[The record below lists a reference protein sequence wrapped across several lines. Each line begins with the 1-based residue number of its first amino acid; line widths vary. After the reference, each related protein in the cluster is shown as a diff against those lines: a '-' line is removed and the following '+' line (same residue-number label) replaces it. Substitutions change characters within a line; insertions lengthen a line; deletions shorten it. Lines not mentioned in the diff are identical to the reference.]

1 MSKAIKVFVSV
12 FTIVSVFFSMSVMGY
27 AWSNE
32 SDMVA
37 PVYEYADDIISSL
50 SINSGTAELSCSA
63 SGSSK
68 VVTKISATMYLEKYN
83 NGKWSATGNW
93 SKSKDGNIL
102 TFSKTASVTKGL
114 YRVRTVFT
122 VYSGNKS
129 ETISLIPDT
138 TTEIYN
144 NDYEWTNSL
153 QGTQYT
159 TSGIG
164 HVKKYRSFKYYSSSL
179 SGKHTLHVEGTFGA
193 SSKALTRYERVE

>member
-1 MSKAIKVFVSV
+1 MSKAIKVFVSM

-68 VVTKISATMYLEKYN
+68 VITKISATMYLEKYN
-83 NGKWSATGNW
+83 NGKWPATGNW

-102 TFSKTASVTKGL
+102 TF
-114 YRVRTVFT
+114 
-122 VYSGNKS
+122 
-129 ETISLIPDT
+129 
-138 TTEIYN
+138 
-144 NDYEWTNSL
+144 
-153 QGTQYT
+153 
-159 TSGIG
+159 
-164 HVKKYRSFKYYSSSL
+164 
-179 SGKHTLHVEGTFGA
+179 
-193 SSKALTRYERVE
+193 

>member
-68 VVTKISATMYLEKYN
+68 VITKISATMYLDKYN
-83 NGKWSATGNW
+83 NGKWPATGNW

-102 TFSKTASVTKGL
+102 TF
-114 YRVRTVFT
+114 
-122 VYSGNKS
+122 
-129 ETISLIPDT
+129 
-138 TTEIYN
+138 
-144 NDYEWTNSL
+144 
-153 QGTQYT
+153 
-159 TSGIG
+159 
-164 HVKKYRSFKYYSSSL
+164 
-179 SGKHTLHVEGTFGA
+179 
-193 SSKALTRYERVE
+193 

>member
-12 FTIVSVFFSMSVMGY
+12 FTIVSVFFSMAVMGY

-32 SDMVA
+32 NDMVA

-50 SINSGTAELSCSA
+50 SINSGTAELRCSA

-83 NGKWSATGNW
+83 NGKWPVAGNW

-122 VYSGNKS
+122 VYSGSKS
-129 ETISLIPDT
+129 ETIT
-138 TTEIYN
+138 
-144 NDYEWTNSL
+144 
-153 QGTQYT
+153 
-159 TSGIG
+159 
-164 HVKKYRSFKYYSSSL
+164 RYSSD
-179 SGKHTLHVEGTFGA
+179 V
-193 SSKALTRYERVE
+193 RY

>member
-83 NGKWSATGNW
+83 NGKWPVAGNW

-102 TFSKTASVTKGL
+102 TF
-114 YRVRTVFT
+114 
-122 VYSGNKS
+122 
-129 ETISLIPDT
+129 
-138 TTEIYN
+138 
-144 NDYEWTNSL
+144 
-153 QGTQYT
+153 
-159 TSGIG
+159 
-164 HVKKYRSFKYYSSSL
+164 
-179 SGKHTLHVEGTFGA
+179 
-193 SSKALTRYERVE
+193 